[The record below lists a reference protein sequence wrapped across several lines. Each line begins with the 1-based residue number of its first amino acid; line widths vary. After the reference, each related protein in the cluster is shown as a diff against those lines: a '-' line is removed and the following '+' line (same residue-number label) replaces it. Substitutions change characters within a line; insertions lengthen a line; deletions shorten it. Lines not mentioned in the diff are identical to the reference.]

1 MTRYGTKG
9 PDEPTPIDADIAR
22 AGHLTVYG
30 LFHARAA
37 LDPQAVAIVEGE
49 TRLSYGT
56 LDERVKRLASALH
69 ARGIRRGDRIA
80 VLSQNRTEYIE
91 IELAAARIGA
101 IVACQ
106 NWRLTAAELKGCI
119 ELVEPRL
126 IVVSERFS
134 ALLASAGRLDAPVL
148 TIETQYEDFLA
159 GAAAAP
165 PEIDVDP
172 EDGLVILYTSGT
184 TGLPKGALVSH
195 RAEIARMALLR
206 LDLRINETDG
216 FVAWAPM
223 YHMASNDQM
232 MGALMSGATVFVVD
246 GLDAPA
252 IVDIAANNRIGWL
265 LMMPGSIEPFVE
277 LWRAGAPRPLGVTI
291 IGAMADLVPRA
302 LIAEATRYCGAPFLN
317 SFGSTETGLAPA
329 SASLLA
335 PGVVPVS
342 LSKRKS
348 ALCDIRLLDTEG
360 NEVAD
365 GQPGDCAVRGPSVFS
380 GYWNAPET
388 NARDFAGGWFRL
400 GDLFRRNPDG
410 SYDFVDRAKYMI
422 KSGGENIYPAEIEG
436 VLLTDPR
443 VTEAVV
449 LRRADERWGEVPV
462 AFVAR
467 SEATLDEAEV
477 EALCRR
483 ALAGYKRP
491 KEVHFIAF
499 EAFPRSTTGK
509 VQRHEMEARL
519 RDGK

>member
-1 MTRYGTKG
+1 MTVQGVSAHKVTS
-9 PDEPTPIDADIAR
+9 EIAA
-22 AGHLTVYG
+22 AGRLTVHG
-30 LFHARAA
+30 LFRAQVSRDPEAVAVVEGERSTTYAA
-37 LDPQAVAIVEGE
+37 LDARA
-49 TRLSYGT
+49 R
-56 LDERVKRLASALH
+56 RLASALH
-69 ARGIRRGDRIA
+69 AKGVRRGDRIA

-91 IELAAARIGA
+91 IELAAALIGA

-106 NWRLTAAELKGCI
+106 NWRLTAPELKGCLD
-119 ELVEPRL
+119 LVEPRL
-126 IVVSERFS
+126 VFVSERF
-134 ALLASAGRLDAPVL
+134 APLLTSIGETETPAMV
-148 TIETQYEDFLA
+148 IETGYEELVASGSDT
-159 GAAAAP
+159 P
-165 PEIDVDP
+165 PCVDVDP

-184 TGLPKGALVSH
+184 TGLPKGALISH

-206 LDLRINETDG
+206 LDLRVTEKEG

-223 YHMASNDQM
+223 FHMASNDQM

-246 GLDAPA
+246 GLDAPR
-252 IVDIAANNRIGWL
+252 IVDIAARNRIGWL

-277 LWRAGAPRPLGVTI
+277 LWRAGAPRPLGVTVV
-291 IGAMADLVPRA
+291 GAMADLVPRA
-302 LIAEATRYCGAPFLN
+302 LIAEATRYCGAPYLN

-329 SASLLA
+329 SAALLD

-348 ALCDIRLLDTEG
+348 ALCDIRLVDPQG
-360 NEVAD
+360 NDVAD
-365 GQPGDCAVRGPSVFS
+365 GGTGDCAVRGPSVFS

-400 GDLFRRNPDG
+400 GDLFRRTADG

-436 VLLTDPR
+436 VLLADAR
-443 VTEAVV
+443 VAEAVV
-449 LRRADERWGEVPV
+449 VRRADERWGEVPV

-467 SEATLDEAEV
+467 SDPSLDAAEI

-483 ALAGYKRP
+483 SLAGYKRP
-491 KEVHFIAF
+491 KEVRFIEF

-519 RDGK
+519 RGEG

>member
-1 MTRYGTKG
+1 MNANEARGHMI
-9 PDEPTPIDADIAR
+9 TPEIAA
-22 AGHLTVYG
+22 AGRLTVYD
-30 LFHARAA
+30 LFRSQASRAPHAVAVAEGERSIAYGA
-37 LDPQAVAIVEGE
+37 LDA
-49 TRLSYGT
+49 
-56 LDERVKRLASALH
+56 RVRRLASALH

-91 IELAAARIGA
+91 IELAAALIGA

-106 NWRLTAAELKGCI
+106 NWRLTAPELKGCLD
-119 ELVEPRL
+119 LVEPSL
-126 IVVSERFS
+126 IFVSERFA
-134 ALLASAGRLDAPVL
+134 ALLSSAGARQAPTVV
-148 TIETQYEDFLA
+148 IESDYEALVTSSSET
-159 GAAAAP
+159 P
-165 PEIDVDP
+165 PSVAVDP

-184 TGLPKGALVSH
+184 TGLPKGALISH

-206 LDLRINETDG
+206 LDLRITEEEG

-223 YHMASNDQM
+223 FHMASNDQM
-232 MGALMSGATVFVVD
+232 MGTLMSGATVFVVD

-252 IVDIAANNRIGWL
+252 IVDIAARNRIGWL

-277 LWRAGAPRPLGVTI
+277 LWRNGAPRPLGVTV

-302 LIAEATRYCGAPFLN
+302 LIAEATRYCGAPYLN

-329 SASLLA
+329 SAALLE
-335 PGVVPVS
+335 PGVVPAS

-348 ALCDIRLLDTEG
+348 ALCDIRLVDAEG
-360 NEVAD
+360 RDVPD
-365 GQPGDCAVRGPSVFS
+365 GDAGDCAVSGPSVFS

-436 VLLTDPR
+436 VLLADAR

-449 LRRADERWGEVPV
+449 VRRADARWGEVPV

-467 SEATLDEAEV
+467 SDPSLDEAEI

-483 ALAGYKRP
+483 SLAGYKRP
-491 KEVHFIAF
+491 KEVRFIEFA
-499 EAFPRSTTGK
+499 AFPRSTTGK
-509 VQRHEMEARL
+509 IQRHEMEARL
-519 RDGK
+519 RGE

>member
-1 MTRYGTKG
+1 MTENGTARHLI
-9 PDEPTPIDADIAR
+9 TPDIAA
-22 AGHLTVYG
+22 AGRLTVYG
-30 LFHARAA
+30 LFRSAVAR
-37 LDPQAVAIVEGE
+37 DPQAIATVEGGRS
-49 TRLSYGT
+49 TTYAM
-56 LDERVKRLASALH
+56 LDARVRRLASALH
-69 ARGIRRGDRIA
+69 DRGIRRGDRIA

-91 IELAAARIGA
+91 IELAAALIGA

-106 NWRLTAAELKGCI
+106 NWRLTAPELKACLD
-119 ELVEPRL
+119 LVEPAL
-126 IVVSERFS
+126 TFVSQRF
-134 ALLASAGRLDAPVL
+134 APLLASAGRKTPTV
-148 TIETQYEDFLA
+148 TIEEGYEELLA
-159 GAAAAP
+159 CGSERPLAV
-165 PEIDVDP
+165 EVDP

-184 TGLPKGALVSH
+184 TGLPKGALISH

-206 LDLRINETDG
+206 LDLRVTETEG

-223 YHMASNDQM
+223 FHMASNDQM
-232 MGALMSGATVFVVD
+232 MGTLMSGGTVFVVD
-246 GLDAPA
+246 GLDAQR

-277 LWRAGAPRPLGVTI
+277 LWRNGAPRPLGITV

-302 LIAEATRYCGAPFLN
+302 LIAEATRYCGAPYLN

-329 SASLLA
+329 SAALLD
-335 PGVVPVS
+335 PGVVPES
-342 LSKRKS
+342 LSKLKS
-348 ALCDIRLLDTEG
+348 ALCDVRLLDLDG

-365 GQPGDCAVRGPSVFS
+365 GEAGDCAVRGPSVFS

-410 SYDFVDRAKYMI
+410 SYDFVDRAKYLI

-436 VLLTDPR
+436 VLLADAR

-449 LRRADERWGEVPV
+449 VRRADDRWGEVPV

-467 SEATLDEAEV
+467 SDPSLDEAAI
-477 EALCRR
+477 EALCRG

-491 KEVHFIAF
+491 KEVRFIEFA
-499 EAFPRSTTGK
+499 AFPRSTTGK

-519 RDGK
+519 RDAGHPSRD